1 MLKKPTASVGFFFA
15 GAAFMLFRVYGISR
29 KYWKM
34 ECVLK
39 PTLIHGVLAAI
50 MATLLLG
57 ACGKRD
63 GAAKDGD
70 VIKIGSVSPLTGPQ
84 AHLGK
89 DNENGARLAV
99 DEINAAGL
107 IIGGK
112 KMHIDLIS
120 EDDQAD
126 PKIATTVAQKLV
138 DNGVVGVIGHLNSGA
153 TIPASTIYNNA
164 GIPQIS
170 PSATA
175 IAYTAQGYNTAF
187 RVMTNDKQQGHVLG
201 QYAVD
206 KLGDKKIAI
215 IDDRTAYGQGLADE
229 FAKAAKAAGA
239 EVVAREYT
247 TDRST
252 DFMAIL
258 TAIKAKSPDLVFFG
272 GMDPQAAPLTKQ
284 LKQLGI
290 NAQVLGGDGM
300 QTPEYIK
307 LAGADAE
314 GEIASNPGLALDAMP
329 GGKAFKDKFT
339 ARFGPI
345 QNYAP
350 YAYDAAYV
358 LVDAMKR
365 ANSTDPAK
373 YLPELRKTD
382 YQGVTGHIR
391 FDQKGDVTG
400 GAVTL
405 YQVKNGAW
413 QPLETVHS
421 K

>member
-1 MLKKPTASVGFFFA
+1 LE
-15 GAAFMLFRVYGISR
+15 R
-29 KYWKM
+29 
-34 ECVLK
+34 VLK
-39 PTLIHGVLAAI
+39 STLVNGLLAAI
-50 MATLLLG
+50 MATLVLG
-57 ACGKRD
+57 ACGKHD
-63 GAAKDGD
+63 GAAKEGD

-107 IIGGK
+107 VIGGK

-153 TIPASTIYNNA
+153 TIPASTIYHNA

-175 IAYTAQGYNTAF
+175 IAYTAQGYSTAF
-187 RVMTNDKQQGHVLG
+187 RVMTNDEQQGHVLG

-258 TAIKAKSPDLVFFG
+258 TSIKAKSPDLVFFG
-272 GMDPQAAPLTKQ
+272 GMDPQAGPLTKQ

-290 NAQVLGGDGM
+290 KAQVLGGDGM

-314 GEIASNPGLALDAMP
+314 GEIASNPGLTLDSMP

-339 ARFGPI
+339 ARFGQI

-350 YAYDAAYV
+350 YAYDAVYV

-365 ANSTDPAK
+365 ANSADPAK
-373 YLPELRKTD
+373 YLPALKTTD

-413 QPLETVHS
+413 QPLETVQS